1 MKPIAKLGYL
11 GAACALVIT
20 TFAILEPRAVGA
32 AVATLVQVA
41 NTVATPAIN
50 QDVSKLAS
58 QNVELSCAPTCNQVF
73 PDATRSFNAFTVPAG
88 QHLVISTVQ
97 LEASSGG
104 STTLSQQSGI
114 IVTSRT
120 TWLLFAAGT
129 YQFQYPSGIVFAP
142 GTTNITIPPTGGV
155 NNVYMYGYLTWN

>member
-20 TFAILEPRAVGA
+20 TFAIIGPRAVQAG
-32 AVATLVQVA
+32 VATLVQVA
-41 NTVATPAIN
+41 NTAATPAIN

-58 QNVELSCAPTCNQVF
+58 QNVELSCSPACNQVF
-73 PDATRSFNAFTVPAG
+73 PDATMNSSAFTVPAG

-97 LEASSGG
+97 LDAGSAG
-104 STTLSQQSGI
+104 STVLLQQNGI
-114 IVTSRT
+114 TVTSRT

-129 YQFQYPSGIVFAP
+129 YQFQYPSGIVIAP
-142 GTTNITIPPTGGV
+142 GTTNLTIPPSGGV
-155 NNVYMYGYLTWN
+155 NNGYIYGYLTSN